1 MSLSSLLNGSNPNQ
15 KVFQGI
21 LKEIIPNK
29 KPFKT
34 NSGKE
39 AFSKTQYE
47 TLVPY
52 TLLNNYHS
60 SVLGTA
66 FDYLARVML
75 ARVVKKNRE
84 QSYTRLVAELGFM
97 KLSEQFLQNHPLI
110 ESKIEKKLKTAI
122 KNLKAFTNYK
132 KDVNE
137 LALDVCFLAKLEHVL
152 RSGLPPADLFED
164 SFFDEPAD
172 EILQELISLC
182 DVFQKKF
189 VSTIVSPTSE
199 IIYNPDFRPASA
211 FVGGAD
217 GDVMIDGT
225 LYDFKTAKSIGYKWQ
240 EVAQMVGYF
249 LLNEISLDVNNAD
262 DNYFEDDSYQHL
274 DIKRIAFYR
283 ARYGEIEY
291 IDISY
296 FEKKLIEITKKKL
309 ATYFVKNPN
318 LHRAMIEN
326 LHILEAL
333 SNA

>member
-15 KVFQGI
+15 KEFQAI

-29 KPFKT
+29 KSFKT

-39 AFSKTQYE
+39 PFSKTEYE

-52 TLLNNYHS
+52 SLLNNYQS
-60 SVLGTA
+60 SVVGTA

-97 KLSEQFLQNHPLI
+97 KLSDHFLQNHPSI
-110 ESKIEKKLKTAI
+110 ESKINKKLKNTI
-122 KNLKAFTNYK
+122 NNLKAFTNNK
-132 KDVNE
+132 KDINE
-137 LALDVCFLAKLEHVL
+137 LALDACFLAKLEHVL

-164 SFFDEPAD
+164 SFFDDPAD
-172 EILQELISLC
+172 EIIQELVLLC
-182 DVFQKKF
+182 GVFQEKF

-240 EVAQMVGYF
+240 EVAQIVGYF
-249 LLNEISLDVNNAD
+249 LLNDLSLDVNNAD
-262 DNYFEDDSYQHL
+262 DNYFIDESYQHL
-274 DIKRIAFYR
+274 DINRIAFYR

-296 FEKKLIEITKKKL
+296 FDKKLIETTKKKL
-309 ATYFVKNPN
+309 AAYFVKNPN
-318 LHRAMIEN
+318 FHRAMIEN
-326 LHILEAL
+326 LHILKDLA
-333 SNA
+333 NA